1 MLCYSAGPC
10 RGDLGGGLVC
20 NGRLVGVFNGVED
33 TLCNL
38 PGYYTDVQVLIDSL
52 VRISLTRKSSSFFLS
67 KCQTVPKF
75 VALAY
80 CSVYYREC
88 RI

>member
-1 MLCYSAGPC
+1 MLPQDDFACDIVFPDGEYDPADMLCYSAGPC

-38 PGYYTDVQVLIDSL
+38 PGYYTDVQVLIDSP
-52 VRISLTRKSSSFFLS
+52 VRI
-67 KCQTVPKF
+67 
-75 VALAY
+75 
-80 CSVYYREC
+80 
-88 RI
+88 